1 MRSQVTKNQID
12 AIVQQIKV
20 MRENKEILIR
30 AHGKEEYNSMMA
42 ALVLNMP
49 GVEQVVSHKKTPPEM
64 VDLIQT
70 PTSGDSNDDE

>member
-20 MRENKEILIR
+20 IRENKEILIR

-49 GVEQVVSHKKTPPEM
+49 GVEQVVSHKKAP
-64 VDLIQT
+64 
-70 PTSGDSNDDE
+70 DSDDEE